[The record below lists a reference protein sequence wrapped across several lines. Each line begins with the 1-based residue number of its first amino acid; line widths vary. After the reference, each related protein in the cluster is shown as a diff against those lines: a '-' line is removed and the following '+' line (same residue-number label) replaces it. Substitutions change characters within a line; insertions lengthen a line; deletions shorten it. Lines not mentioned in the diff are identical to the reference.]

1 MRFIPHWGKAFP
13 LKGDWEFHWASLYSP
28 EKGYPSTGEYFPVPG
43 IWREYSPQFTKQG
56 HGTYRLF
63 IRTSPEQSSLGILVP
78 RLPGVYSV
86 YLNKKLIFANGIN
99 GTDRN
104 GTEFLAHPS
113 SQIYPVESG
122 TNSELVVNVSNYKG
136 NFLKG
141 GIRNE
146 FILGDLD
153 TVRNKIKLE
162 NIYETALI
170 TIIFA
175 VGLYHL
181 IFFASYRKDTT
192 PLFFA
197 FFCFLVSFYTFV
209 TSGLQYFLTPE
220 LSLDL
225 RIRLEYFCEV
235 MLVPSVYLIL
245 RIMYPKQFSHKWLAI
260 LMSSMSVFLLSIFVL
275 DEENLIYVYSFFM
288 HVPPFYSLA
297 LMIPLGFAWKANET
311 RARTVF
317 LSGIILAVSM
327 MNDVIYG
334 ISEFYFLIPYSFPIA
349 LVGFIAFNSYII
361 SLRFTQDLEK
371 AEEFVELQSKYNE
384 QLRLNAEEKSKYAAL
399 VDQSLDK
406 GFHSL
411 MNQLEAKDGSDK
423 SLGKLKNELSQTLT
437 GVRDILDLMHHQGG
451 KEELVELEMK
461 RFIQRTPNF
470 AHSEIHSVSQ
480 FLRIDQCLQMQRIF
494 KDAIRIGSA
503 REGESKIFWGKEG
516 DAILLR
522 IFMSGPSQSKEDI
535 PEQLEADLKN
545 RAEKLGARFFLL
557 SESSKFEFELR
568 IPPIP
573 V

>member
-1 MRFIPHWGKAFP
+1 MRSLHHWGRILP
-13 LKGDWEFHWASLYSP
+13 LKGDWEFNWGNLYSP
-28 EKGYPSTGEYFPVPG
+28 EKGYPATGQYFPVPG
-43 IWREYSPQFTKQG
+43 IWREYSPQFTMQG
-56 HGTYRLF
+56 HGTYRIF
-63 IRTSPEQSSLGILVP
+63 IHTSPEQRHLGVLVP

-86 YLNKKLIFANGIN
+86 YLNKKLIFANGVN

-104 GTEFLAHPS
+104 STEFFAHPS
-113 SQIYPVESG
+113 TQVYPLTSG
-122 TNSELVVNVSNYKG
+122 SEIELIVNVSNYKG

-141 GIRNE
+141 GIRND
-146 FILGDLD
+146 FLLGDLD
-153 TVRNKIKLE
+153 TLRKKVKLE
-162 NIYETALI
+162 DIYETSLI

-181 IFFASYRKDTT
+181 IFFASYRKDSA

-209 TSGLQYFLTPE
+209 TSGMQYFLTPE

-225 RIRLEYFCEV
+225 RIRFEYFCEA

-245 RIMYPKQFSHKWLAI
+245 RIMYPKQFGQKWMAI
-260 LMSSMSVFLLSIFVL
+260 LMSTMLLFVLSIFVL

-288 HVPPFYSLA
+288 HVPPFYSLV
-297 LMIPLGFAWKANET
+297 LMVALGFAWKANET

-334 ISEFYFLIPYSFPIA
+334 VTEFYFLIPYSFPIA

-361 SLRFTQDLEK
+361 SLRFTRDLEK

-384 QLRLNAEEKSKYAAL
+384 QLRLNAEEKAKYATL

-411 MNQLEAKDGSDK
+411 INQLEAKDGSDK
-423 SLGKLKNELSQTLT
+423 SLGKLKVELNQTLT

-461 RFIQRTPNF
+461 LFVQKNPNF
-470 AHSEIHSVSQ
+470 THSEIHSVSQ
-480 FLRIDQCLQMQRIF
+480 FLRIDQCLQIQRIF
-494 KDAIRIGSA
+494 KDAIRIGSS
-503 REGESKIFWGKEG
+503 RSGESKIFWGKEG
-516 DAILLR
+516 DSILLR
-522 IFMSGPSQSKEDI
+522 IFMSGPSQPKEDL
-535 PEQLEADLKN
+535 PDQLETDLKN

-568 IPPIP
+568 VPPIP